1 MSELIKNGKGR
12 SDNLYEFAHRL
23 IAGENGKLLIG
34 EYRAFIETVTPVETM
49 QVLDRLLSKGYSV
62 EQVKSNV
69 GKIINVFY
77 KSLNGNKW
85 DKPSEGHFLNYLM
98 LENREVEKIIADAR
112 PAIKSIL
119 KAAGTGH
126 EETVILLR
134 TFIDRLKDYELHYI
148 KKENILFP
156 YLEKAFPEY
165 RCLKLMWSFH
175 DDFRESLKVLESE
188 LKNDKHDKE
197 LLNRELGRLFFV
209 IFPIIFREEQI
220 VYPVSIQI
228 IPEKEWDEMLEQSFE
243 TGWCY
248 DIKPIKKDK
257 KVSSVLT
264 KGGLVNMDTG
274 FLSAEQ
280 LILLFNNLPVD
291 ITFVDKNDE
300 VCYFSFPKHRI
311 FPRLKAI
318 IGRKVQD
325 CHPHESVH
333 IVNEILDA
341 FRKRVKDHA
350 DFWIQTKGRFIH
362 IRYFA
367 LRNEQG
373 EYMGTIEVSQD
384 VTEIRELE
392 GEKKLL
398 DWEK

>member
-1 MSELIKNGKGR
+1 MSELINNGKGR

-23 IAGENGKLLIG
+23 IGGENGKLLIG
-34 EYRAFIETVTPVETM
+34 EYKTFIETVTPVETM

-62 EQVKSNV
+62 EQVKRNV

-85 DKPSEGHFLNYLM
+85 NKPAEGHFLYYLM
-98 LENREVEKIIADAR
+98 LENREVEKIIAGAR

-119 KAAGTGH
+119 KTGGGN
-126 EETVILLR
+126 EETVMHIR
-134 TFIDRLKDYELHYI
+134 TFINRLKDYELHYI
-148 KKENILFP
+148 KKEIILFS

-175 DDFRESLKVLESE
+175 DDFRESLRVLGSE
-188 LKNDKHDKE
+188 LKNDKPDKE

-220 VYPVSIQI
+220 VFPVSIQN
-228 IPEKEWDEMLEQSFE
+228 IPENEWDEMLEQSFE

-248 DIKPIKKDK
+248 DIKPFKKDK
-257 KVSSVLT
+257 KVSSFVT
-264 KGGLVNMDTG
+264 AGGTVNLDTG
-274 FLSAEQ
+274 FLSPEQ
-280 LILLFNNLPVD
+280 LVLLFNNLPVD
-291 ITFVDKNDE
+291 ITFVDQNDE
-300 VCYFSFPKHRI
+300 VCYFSGPKHRI

-325 CHPHESVH
+325 CHPHESVY

-367 LRNEQG
+367 LWNEHG

-398 DWEK
+398 DWNK